1 MRARRVRAGAA
12 RQRRRRR
19 GTTRDD
25 EARAWPRP
33 GGAARRGAAGARRAG
48 GEVVEHVVVALARTP
63 RDDAHLLEE
72 VGLDRRAHDLATQ
85 VELQHEEF
93 AVARRVVVH
102 HRLRVSEGLH
112 QGRRG
117 DDALLQLGLGGRH
130 AAAKRRGVGQV
141 LEELLGRLG
150 LARAGLARD
159 DHALRARVEQAAVRR
174 RAHAEDVRRRRLL
187 AVLRV
192 AVQDVDPVE
201 RQLLVRIDRHEQ
213 VVHMRVDPLRREA
226 ASQRGAHRRLVQA
239 GKLRGRG
246 RARWR
251 IIGVELGQGRAVKG
265 ARREGHARLGE
276 IIGVELGHAGFFSG
290 FAGQTA
296 LAPTFAQC
304 SWEFPG
310 KEAVCT
316 TPLIPL

>member
-25 EARAWPRP
+25 EARAWPRA

-251 IIGVELGQGRAVKG
+251 SSRWSSVKG
-265 ARREGHARLGE
+265 ARSRARGGRAMLAWERSSGWSSAMR
-276 IIGVELGHAGFFSG
+276 VFSA
-290 FAGQTA
+290 AGQA
-296 LAPTFAQC
+296 KPDFRQNVL
-304 SWEFPG
+304 WEF
-310 KEAVCT
+310 
-316 TPLIPL
+316 LFLL